1 MKKMDASIVGGAVRK
16 LSGWSS
22 IYRSMGHRVRP
33 GKCLNR
39 TNIINIIMLTQAKAR
54 TGSFSEFSGVENIR
68 PKNPAGREKWSNT
81 RPCTSAFN

>member
-1 MKKMDASIVGGAVRK
+1 MKINNVSIVWSTVRK

-22 IYRSMGHRVRP
+22 IYHSMEHRVRP

-54 TGSFSEFSGVENIR
+54 TGSFSGFSGVENIR
-68 PKNPAGREKWSNT
+68 PGNPAGKEKWSNT
-81 RPCTSAFN
+81 RPRASAFN

>member
-1 MKKMDASIVGGAVRK
+1 MKINNVSIVWSTVRK

-22 IYRSMGHRVRP
+22 IYHSMEHRVRP

-54 TGSFSEFSGVENIR
+54 TGSFSGFSGVENIR
-68 PKNPAGREKWSNT
+68 PKNPVGRGKWSNT

>member
-1 MKKMDASIVGGAVRK
+1 MKMNNVFMVWSALRK

-22 IYRSMGHRVRP
+22 IYHPMGQGIRS

-39 TNIINIIMLTQAKAR
+39 TNIINIIMPTHAKAR
-54 TGSFSEFSGVENIR
+54 SGSFSRFSGMENIR
-68 PKNPAGREKWSNT
+68 PESPAKGEKWSNT

>member
-1 MKKMDASIVGGAVRK
+1 MKMNNVSIVWSALRK

-22 IYRSMGHRVRP
+22 IYHSMAHRVRP

-54 TGSFSEFSGVENIR
+54 TGSFSGFSGVENIR